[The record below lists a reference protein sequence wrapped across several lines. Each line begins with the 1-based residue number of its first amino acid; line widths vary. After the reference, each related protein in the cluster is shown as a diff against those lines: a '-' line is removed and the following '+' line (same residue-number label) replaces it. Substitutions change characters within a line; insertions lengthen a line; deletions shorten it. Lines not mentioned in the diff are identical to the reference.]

1 VVLVAAVGPWA
12 TGCSEDPSERREDRV
27 LTYGFFAHFE
37 PVSYAS
43 HADLTDPDLV
53 HLGYEADLLTALES
67 MADTGLHF
75 RRVPI
80 AEWPDIWLAPASD
93 QFDLAGGGITI
104 LDSRTRDERRTVVAF
119 TDGHIGFRQ
128 TLLVRAA
135 DAARIRTHDD
145 LGADDVV
152 GAVAG
157 TTGEARL
164 LQLIG
169 VADEHGVLLA
179 GTKVQTPQGTVT
191 ADGSDAFRITAADPS
206 AEFEQRTAVV
216 PPGDLPRIAYLGGDE
231 QLYLDAL
238 ADRRI
243 DAFARGEIGN
253 TDAAR
258 DSGGSFAVTAFDPQ
272 VERGGFAVAVEDA
285 DLLELLNERINWLT
299 DGGRIGYA
307 EWSINPD
314 VFSHRAQRWNA
325 GR

>member
-1 VVLVAAVGPWA
+1 MLVAAAGAWE
-12 TGCSEDPSERREDRV
+12 TGCSGDPSERRAERV

-37 PVSYAS
+37 PVSYGS

-80 AEWPDIWLAPASD
+80 AEWPDIWLAPASE
-93 QFDLAGGGITI
+93 QFDLTGGGITI
-104 LDSRTRDERRTVVAF
+104 LDSRTRDEGRPVVAF

-135 DAARIRTHDD
+135 DASRIHTHDD
-145 LGADDVV
+145 LGAHDGV

-169 VADEHGVLLA
+169 IADKHGVLLA
-179 GTKVQTPQGTVT
+179 GTQVETPQGTVT
-191 ADGSDAFRITAADPS
+191 ADGSDVFRITAADPS
-206 AEFEQRTAVV
+206 AEFEQRTGIV
-216 PPGDLPRIAYLGGDE
+216 PPGDLPRIVHLGEDE
-231 QLYLDAL
+231 ELYLDAL
-238 ADRRI
+238 ADGRI

-258 DSGGSFAVTAFDPQ
+258 DSGGAFAVTAFDPQ
-272 VERGGFAVAVEDA
+272 VERAGFAVAVEDTE
-285 DLLELLNERINWLT
+285 LLELLNERINWLT
-299 DGGRIGYA
+299 NSGRIGYA
-307 EWSINPD
+307 EWSANPD
-314 VFSHRAQRWNA
+314 VFSLRAQRWNA

>member
-1 VVLVAAVGPWA
+1 M
-12 TGCSEDPSERREDRV
+12 
-27 LTYGFFAHFE
+27 LTFGFFAHFE

-43 HADLTDPDLV
+43 HADLTEPDLV

-93 QFDLAGGGITI
+93 WFDLAGGGISI
-104 LDSRTRDERRTVVAF
+104 LDSRTRDDGRTVVAF

-135 DAARIRTHDD
+135 DASRIRTHDD
-145 LGADDVV
+145 LGASDTI

-169 VADEHGVLLA
+169 VADERGVLLA
-179 GTKVQTPQGTVT
+179 GTQVETPQGTVT
-191 ADGSDAFRITAADPS
+191 ADGGDAFRITAADPS
-206 AEFEQRTAVV
+206 AEFDQRTNIV
-216 PPGDLPRIAYLGGDE
+216 PPGDLPRVAYLGDDDA
-231 QLYLDAL
+231 LYLDAL
-238 ADRRI
+238 ADGRI

-258 DSGGSFAVTAFDPQ
+258 DSSGAFVVTAFDPQ
-272 VERGGFAVAVEDA
+272 VERAGFVVAVEDL

-307 EWSINPD
+307 EWSFNPA
-314 VFSHRAQRWNA
+314 VFSNRAQRWNA
-325 GR
+325 KR